1 MGIFNKN
8 ICYAVHFNVGVGSK
22 NNILAFAAKNTEFL
36 ISSQELTKEN
46 ERKLLK
52 ELLDYNAS
60 QNQEE
65 FISTVHLDKEKLKK
79 SDMPRPMITFEE
91 LRNETMSLTKSAW
104 QSVYKQENTRDI
116 KFTQQEYEEQIVAP
130 MLKETKRME
139 GDRSR

>member
-1 MGIFNKN
+1 
-8 ICYAVHFNVGVGSK
+8 
-22 NNILAFAAKNTEFL
+22 
-36 ISSQELTKEN
+36 
-46 ERKLLK
+46 
-52 ELLDYNAS
+52 
-60 QNQEE
+60 
-65 FISTVHLDKEKLKK
+65 
-79 SDMPRPMITFEE
+79 MITFEE